1 LFKDRTKHKVGFGL
15 PLRDKAASCR
25 ADLPKRAWA
34 RAVVLGLCDN
44 SATPLFLL
52 KLATWNGLSR
62 RESQSG
68 MAENSIDRQK
78 IRQDLKIARTKLFEQ
93 FLKHPKDARLALA
106 VKIIDDQ
113 IENCTEWIRTKEKRA
128 GKAIQS
134 ILQKSD
140 LEVQFHEQDYL
151 QDY

>member
-1 LFKDRTKHKVGFGL
+1 M
-15 PLRDKAASCR
+15 
-25 ADLPKRAWA
+25 
-34 RAVVLGLCDN
+34 
-44 SATPLFLL
+44 
-52 KLATWNGLSR
+52 WNGLSR

-113 IENCTEWIRTKEKRA
+113 IENCTDWIRTKEKRA

>member
-1 LFKDRTKHKVGFGL
+1 
-15 PLRDKAASCR
+15 
-25 ADLPKRAWA
+25 
-34 RAVVLGLCDN
+34 
-44 SATPLFLL
+44 
-52 KLATWNGLSR
+52 
-62 RESQSG
+62 

-128 GKAIQS
+128 GKAS
-134 ILQKSD
+134 GKSD
-140 LEVQFHEQDYL
+140 SVDSSKVRLGGSIS
-151 QDY
+151 